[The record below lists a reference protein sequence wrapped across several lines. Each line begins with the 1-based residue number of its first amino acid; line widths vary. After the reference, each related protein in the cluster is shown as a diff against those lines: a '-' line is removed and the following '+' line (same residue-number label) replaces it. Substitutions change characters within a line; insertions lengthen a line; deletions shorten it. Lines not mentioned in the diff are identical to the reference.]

1 MVSTM
6 LAEPV
11 MLLVLLPVLAQ
22 FAVIVQRVRK
32 RKPVTMGLL
41 MLVEPVTQPA
51 MVQGKYLRVAM
62 GMFVQRWSLVTMVLP
77 THAVLAMKP
86 VAVPE

>member
-6 LAEPV
+6 LAEPA

-32 RKPVTMGLL
+32 RKPVTMGLQ

-51 MVQGKYLRVAM
+51 MVQEDHLRAAM
-62 GMFVQRWSLVTMVLP
+62 GSFVQSWSLVTMALP
-77 THAVLAMKP
+77 TRAVLAMRP